1 MAVIH
6 GSDNFFSNYWGPR
19 EDAGSK
25 LKVESSRLKAEG

>member
-19 EDAGSK
+19 EVAGSK
-25 LKVESSRLKAEG
+25 LKAQSWRLKDL